1 MEDENILNIAK
12 RANLKLSVDNKV
24 LTVKQTISFKNKSTW
39 GVLFFLFGGLFLITA
54 PLIKISDNTTK
65 VIGVVLG
72 LLLVFITILTLIR
85 QVADGLQ
92 IKDKTILFRNNLK
105 KTIIPINDNQNV
117 IFKTELL
124 RIRRESTLGSDF
136 ILVTLFLNELNEEKP
151 ILKFQMDN
159 FDSDIAKKLGFEL
172 TKLINAK
179 LKE

>member
-1 MEDENILNIAK
+1 M
-12 RANLKLSVDNKV
+12 
-24 LTVKQTISFKNKSTW
+24 
-39 GVLFFLFGGLFLITA
+39 
-54 PLIKISDNTTK
+54 
-65 VIGVVLG
+65 IGVVLG

-92 IKDKTILFRNNLK
+92 IKDKTILFRYNLK

-136 ILVTLFLNELNEEKP
+136 ILVTLYLNELNEENP